1 MKQRKNIFY
10 YIILS
15 IVAAVLLL
23 ILIFLSPLNT
33 TTIVMYDK
41 IFVGGVFI
49 ASCIFG
55 ISLAFY
61 PRWFRKLNKHATHNL
76 NSEKSKKITRKYKGH
91 HPNCDNFQNHTI
103 ETKNKTLC
111 AGCLGLSIGSIMS
124 IVLTIIYIYITR
136 EEKVAT
142 GFYYVVFLGLIIIGL
157 ACVEIILPIRN
168 AVVHVISNIFLVLSF
183 FLVTISIFEITGNK
197 TYGILSIIIS
207 FLFLDTRIQ
216 LSNWQHA
223 RICESCSET
232 CKVY

>member
-1 MKQRKNIFY
+1 LKQNKNVFY
-10 YIILS
+10 YAILS
-15 IVAAVLLL
+15 IAAAVLLL

-33 TTIVMYDK
+33 TAIGIYDK
-41 IFVGGVFI
+41 LFVGGVFI
-49 ASCIFG
+49 TSCIFG
-55 ISLAFY
+55 ISLALY
-61 PRWFRKLNKHATHNL
+61 PRWFRRLNKHATRHL
-76 NSEKSKKITRKYKGH
+76 NSEKSGKITRKYKGH
-91 HPNCDNFQNHTI
+91 HPDCGNFQSHTI

-111 AGCLGLSIGSIMS
+111 AGCFGLSIGSIIS
-124 IVLTIIYIYITR
+124 IVLTIIYIVIIR
-136 EEKVAT
+136 EKAAT

-157 ACVEIILPIRN
+157 AYVEIMLPIRH
-168 AVVHVISNIFLVLSF
+168 AVVHVISNIFLILSF

-197 TYGILSIIIS
+197 IYGMLSVIIS

>member
-1 MKQRKNIFY
+1 MKQNKNIFY

-15 IVAAVLLL
+15 IAAAVLLL
-23 ILIFLSPLNT
+23 ILIFLSPLNIT
-33 TTIVMYDK
+33 AIGIYDK
-41 IFVGGVFI
+41 SFVGGVFI

-55 ISLAFY
+55 ISLALY
-61 PRWFRKLNKHATHNL
+61 PRWFRRLTKHAAYHL
-76 NSEKSKKITRKYKGH
+76 NSEKSRKITRKYKGH
-91 HPNCDNFQNHTI
+91 HPDCGNFKSHTI

-111 AGCLGLSIGSIMS
+111 AGCLGLSIGAIIS
-124 IVLTIIYIYITR
+124 IVLTIIYMVIIR
-136 EEKVAT
+136 EKTAT
-142 GFYYVVFLGLIIIGL
+142 GFYYVVFLGLIIIGF
-157 ACVEIILPIRN
+157 AYVEIMLPIRH

-197 TYGILSIIIS
+197 IYGMLGVIIS

>member
-1 MKQRKNIFY
+1 M
-10 YIILS
+10 
-15 IVAAVLLL
+15 
-23 ILIFLSPLNT
+23 
-33 TTIVMYDK
+33 
-41 IFVGGVFI
+41 FI
-49 ASCIFG
+49 TSCIFG
-55 ISLAFY
+55 ISLALY
-61 PRWFRKLNKHATHNL
+61 PRWFRRLTKHATHHL
-76 NSEKSKKITRKYKGH
+76 NSEKSRKITRKYKGH
-91 HPNCDNFQNHTI
+91 HPDCGNFQSHTI

-111 AGCLGLSIGSIMS
+111 AGCLGLSIGSIIS
-124 IVLTIIYIYITR
+124 IVLMIIYMVIIR
-136 EEKVAT
+136 EKAAT

-157 ACVEIILPIRN
+157 AYVEIMLPIRH

-197 TYGILSIIIS
+197 IYGMLGVIIS

>member
-1 MKQRKNIFY
+1 MKQNKNIFY

-15 IVAAVLLL
+15 IAAAVLLL

-33 TTIVMYDK
+33 TTIGIHDK
-41 IFVGGVFI
+41 LFVGGVFI
-49 ASCIFG
+49 SSCIFG
-55 ISLAFY
+55 ISLALY
-61 PRWFRKLNKHATHNL
+61 PRWFRRLTKHATPRQDG
-76 NSEKSKKITRKYKGH
+76 EKYKINTRKYKGH
-91 HPNCDNFQNHTI
+91 HPDCGNFQSHTI

-111 AGCLGLSIGSIMS
+111 AGCLGLSIGSIIS
-124 IVLTIIYIYITR
+124 IVLTIIYMVIIR
-136 EEKVAT
+136 EKTAT
-142 GFYYVVFLGLIIIGL
+142 GFCYVVFLGLIIIGF
-157 ACVEIILPIRN
+157 AYVEIMLPIRH

-197 TYGILSIIIS
+197 IYGMLGVIIS